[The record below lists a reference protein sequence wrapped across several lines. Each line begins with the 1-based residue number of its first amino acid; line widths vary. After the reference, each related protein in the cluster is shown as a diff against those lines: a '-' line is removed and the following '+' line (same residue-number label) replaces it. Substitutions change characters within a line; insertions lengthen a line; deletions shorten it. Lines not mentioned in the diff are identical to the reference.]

1 MEHGMDMTKG
11 DPVRLILAFGT
22 PLLFGN
28 ILQQLYNFV
37 DTVVVGR
44 GVGID
49 ALAAVGTTG
58 SIHFLVL
65 GFVMGMAQGV
75 SILVSQYFGAK
86 DVNRLKR
93 AVTMSAYINLL
104 VGIGTSVASVA
115 GSRWML
121 EWMNTPPEILDMA
134 VVYIQRIFCGIL
146 ISLAYNFFSGILRAL
161 GDARNPLIAM
171 VIAFFINTIL
181 DVVFVMGLDMGV
193 AGAAY
198 ATVLAQG
205 VSALYCLVCLRKV
218 EVLRLKAA
226 DWRMDGRLLARSF
239 ALSLPVALMNAVTAV
254 GVMVLQAAI
263 NGFGAL
269 YVAGYTAASKIIVIL
284 EQISST
290 FGFATATYVGQNM
303 GAGLPE
309 RIRAGVWKINMAV
322 LVMNAFSALVMLLG
336 GRFLLGLMVSSAQQ
350 DVVDIAYHCL
360 VFLSCFLVALGVL
373 WVVRCSLQAMGDTV
387 FPMLSGFLEFGSR
400 VFFVWLFPRFFGF
413 DGVLGSEVS
422 AWIGAAVFLGIV
434 FGYRMRY
441 FRHER
446 AIIQEA

>member
-104 VGIGTSVASVA
+104 VGIGMSVASVA

-161 GDARNPLIAM
+161 GDARN
-171 VIAFFINTIL
+171 
-181 DVVFVMGLDMGV
+181 
-193 AGAAY
+193 
-198 ATVLAQG
+198 
-205 VSALYCLVCLRKV
+205 
-218 EVLRLKAA
+218 
-226 DWRMDGRLLARSF
+226 
-239 ALSLPVALMNAVTAV
+239 
-254 GVMVLQAAI
+254 
-263 NGFGAL
+263 
-269 YVAGYTAASKIIVIL
+269 
-284 EQISST
+284 
-290 FGFATATYVGQNM
+290 
-303 GAGLPE
+303 
-309 RIRAGVWKINMAV
+309 
-322 LVMNAFSALVMLLG
+322 
-336 GRFLLGLMVSSAQQ
+336 
-350 DVVDIAYHCL
+350 
-360 VFLSCFLVALGVL
+360 
-373 WVVRCSLQAMGDTV
+373 
-387 FPMLSGFLEFGSR
+387 
-400 VFFVWLFPRFFGF
+400 
-413 DGVLGSEVS
+413 
-422 AWIGAAVFLGIV
+422 
-434 FGYRMRY
+434 
-441 FRHER
+441 
-446 AIIQEA
+446 